1 MRIQDMVVVY
11 SKTILFFSGLLFFG
25 CSSDLSPK
33 DILEFGEDQ
42 KNSFRKEK
50 TIEPFMFVTQYKPVD
65 YIIAMESQGA
75 DIESEFYQTR
85 RKELGDEM
93 HYFNFHIKPTDNST
107 SPLKYIVK
115 SETEYNK
122 IINYLAFEMQDD
134 IYLLDGLDTLKCQ
147 LFHFTRNYDVTPNLD
162 FVLGFEKR
170 KKKDFVFVYDDQI
183 FNTGTIKLK
192 YSDNTLSQFPKLK
205 IN

>member
-134 IYLLDGLDTLKCQ
+134 IYLLDDLYQK
-147 LFHFTRNYDVTPNLD
+147 
-162 FVLGFEKR
+162 KR
-170 KKKDFVFVYDDQI
+170 
-183 FNTGTIKLK
+183 
-192 YSDNTLSQFPKLK
+192 
-205 IN
+205 